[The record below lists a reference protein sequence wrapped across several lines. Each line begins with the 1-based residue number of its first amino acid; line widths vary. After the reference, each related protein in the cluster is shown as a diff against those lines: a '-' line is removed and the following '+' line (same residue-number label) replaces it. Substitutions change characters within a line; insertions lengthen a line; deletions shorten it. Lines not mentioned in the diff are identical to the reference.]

1 MSILKRKVTAAAKP
15 KPETV
20 NIARLTKVQL
30 VMILAAAG
38 ARITEAEIVTD
49 QAEGAPTNPDGTFNL
64 INYAAWLASL
74 AD

>member
-1 MSILKRKVTAAAKP
+1 MSILKRKGAGKSKP
-15 KPETV
+15 KPEAV

-38 ARITEAEIVTD
+38 ARITEADVVTD
-49 QAEGAPTNPDGTFNL
+49 QAAGAPVNSDGTINL
-64 INYAAWLASL
+64 INYAAWLASV